1 MGMIGIR
8 RETKSDWERR
18 APLTPDHVR
27 ELIAAE
33 GLRFVVEPAS
43 NRVFPDEAY
52 RDAGATLSDDLS
64 GCSLILGVK
73 EIPVDAFQ
81 PDTTYAFFSHTI
93 KGQTQN
99 MRMLGA
105 LLDRGCS
112 LIDYERIVDARGKR
126 LVGFSRFAGLAGM
139 IDTLWTFGQRLTHEG
154 HRSPFADLRRAWE
167 YRDLD
172 EATAAITAAGAAIA
186 NGELPDAARPLVI
199 GVAGRGAVSQGAQ
212 EILRLLPVVRVSPDD
227 LASLDQHP
235 DRDRAVFTTVFAT
248 KDLVRARDGKAPVD
262 ARHYKAHPEDYESD
276 FERHLEHLSVLVTG
290 IYWEPRYPRLVTRKW
305 VNERYRRDPAPRLR
319 VIGDVTLDLHGAV
332 EITTTA
338 TAPDA
343 PVYVHDVDRDESVM
357 GVTGRGPVVLAVD
370 FLPTELPVDASRA
383 FGDALRPFVGALA
396 GLDARADLGS
406 LALPPELQPAL
417 IAQGG
422 VLTPDYARLEASIRA
437 AGS

>member
-1 MGMIGIR
+1 MAGTIGIR

-27 ELIAAE
+27 ELVASD
-33 GLRFVVEPAS
+33 GLRFVVQPAT
-43 NRVFPDEAY
+43 NRVFPDDAY
-52 RDAGATLSDDLS
+52 REAGATLSEDLS
-64 GCSLILGVK
+64 GCSVILGVK
-73 EIPVDAFQ
+73 EIPADAFQ

-93 KGQTQN
+93 KGQPQN
-99 MRMLGA
+99 MGMLRA

-112 LIDYERIVDARGKR
+112 LIDYERIVDARGRR

-139 IDTLWTFGQRLTHEG
+139 IDTLWTLGKRLAHEG
-154 HRSPFADLRRAWE
+154 IPSPFADLRRAWE
-167 YRDLD
+167 YRDLE

-186 NGELPDAARPLVI
+186 GGALPEAARPLVV

-212 EILRLLPVVRVSPDD
+212 EILRLLPVVRVTPDD
-227 LASLDQHP
+227 LASIDAHP
-235 DRDRAVFTTVFAT
+235 ERDRAVFTTVFAT
-248 KDLVRARDGKAPVD
+248 RDLVRARDGLAPVD
-262 ARHYKAHPEDYESD
+262 ARHYKAHPEHYESD

-290 IYWEPRYPRLVTRKW
+290 IYWEPRYPRLVTREW
-305 VNERYRRDPAPRLR
+305 VNERYRREPAPRLR

-357 GVTGRGPVVLAVD
+357 GVAGRGPVVLAVD

-383 FGDALRPFVGALA
+383 FGDALRPFVSALA
-396 GLDARADLGS
+396 GIDPRADASDLG
-406 LALPPELQPAL
+406 LPPELGPAL
-417 IAQGG
+417 IAHGG
-422 VLTPDYARLEASIRA
+422 ALMPDYARLEPLLR
-437 AGS
+437 G